1 MKEHADKEAEE
12 RMYVEVNTDA
22 KMFGEGELI
31 GVVQGILD
39 DRRVDHKY
47 RINNGKLEESYSYYD
62 KGELFFQSEW
72 EFPPNTRLDK
82 KGERI
87 IRLVPDCQGDEEP
100 INEWLH
106 TVPARHM
113 LEDITEAWDDMK
125 QRAKNSN

>member
-47 RINNGKLEESYSYYD
+47 RINNGELEESYSFYD
-62 KGELFFQSEW
+62 KGELFLQSEW
-72 EFPPNTRLDK
+72 EFPPDTRLDK

-87 IRLVPDCQGDEEP
+87 IRLVPDSQGEKEP
-100 INEWLH
+100 INDWIH
-106 TVPARHM
+106 TVPARNM
-113 LEDITEAWDDMK
+113 LEDITEVWDDMK